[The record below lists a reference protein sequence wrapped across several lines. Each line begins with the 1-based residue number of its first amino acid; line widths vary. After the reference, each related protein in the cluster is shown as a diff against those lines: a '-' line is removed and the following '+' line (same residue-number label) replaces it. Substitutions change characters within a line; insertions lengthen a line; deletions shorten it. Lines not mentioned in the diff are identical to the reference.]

1 MKPLTVAVRQQF
13 SCSFCKTVVFDYTP
27 VRVWT
32 SLFRPTERCRSAF
45 IANQVSAR
53 LAGALLLAF
62 PFLLPS
68 QEHFEMNRILN
79 IVGWVAVAVLCLVLW
94 TAVPEARTII
104 ACLLTAT
111 LIFHVF
117 FAAVKLAAGRIVGD
131 RLTEL
136 HFEINAIA
144 ERLEHMDRKANAL
157 LMNAVAERQAASLR
171 EAARVAPRQTLA
183 MRRRSA

>member
-13 SCSFCKTVVFDYTP
+13 SGSFCKTVVLTTHPSEFGP
-27 VRVWT
+27 VSSGRREDVDRY
-32 SLFRPTERCRSAF
+32 LLPMKFQPG
-45 IANQVSAR
+45 
-53 LAGALLLAF
+53 LDGALLLAF
-62 PFLLPS
+62 PLCCLRRS
-68 QEHFEMNRILN
+68 ILMNRILN
-79 IVGWVAVAVLCLVLW
+79 IVGWVAVAVLGLVLW
-94 TAVPEARTII
+94 SAFPEVRTII
-104 ACLLTAT
+104 ACLLAAT

>member
-1 MKPLTVAVRQQF
+1 
-13 SCSFCKTVVFDYTP
+13 
-27 VRVWT
+27 
-32 SLFRPTERCRSAF
+32 
-45 IANQVSAR
+45 
-53 LAGALLLAF
+53 
-62 PFLLPS
+62 
-68 QEHFEMNRILN
+68 MNRILN

-131 RLTEL
+131 RLIEL
-136 HFEINAIA
+136 HLEINAIA
-144 ERLEHMDRKANAL
+144 ERLEHLDRKTNAH

-171 EAARVAPRQTLA
+171 DAARVAPRQTLT